1 MVRPE
6 EAAGGGV
13 AEEGDGVAEEGD
25 GEAGRRRSRRWAEVG
40 EAGAW
45 KS

>member
-6 EAAGGGV
+6 EAAGG
-13 AEEGDGVAEEGD
+13 GVAEEGD